1 VRSPEGAPA
10 VIRSGL
16 AAIVGAMGEELASEL
31 IPDCWVAPSAGRFD
45 DGAGSRVT
53 GHIRRHL
60 SPPSFWMQERDVSI
74 STSGGLAGE
83 GRSERRVRLSLD
95 VEIDEI
101 DR

>member
-1 VRSPEGAPA
+1 
-10 VIRSGL
+10 
-16 AAIVGAMGEELASEL
+16 
-31 IPDCWVAPSAGRFD
+31 
-45 DGAGSRVT
+45 
-53 GHIRRHL
+53 
-60 SPPSFWMQERDVSI
+60 MQERYVSI